1 MLPLVH
7 FVLVVLS
14 AGIFLLLLFYFFY
27 HPKPPNPI
35 TGPNNNE
42 NNVSNSKRQTNTN
55 VGVSRKLFSWSDN
68 PSLITDAVENGWS
81 RFTFTDYIFS
91 SSVRSKRFLL
101 GSCAGDV
108 TGGEDDVVEISW
120 DVCQGSSDFMQKIRL
135 NTGLNKIVKST
146 SLTMTA
152 ASVIKAALPLPGPTL
167 GNSSPFPQEAYF
179 EITIVSNYEYENGSD
194 VNGKRG
200 LNTGEGENIKLIQ
213 ENGVVNVKGLH
224 GNYEELRRPSCA
236 KDIVE
241 GQSEASIMLSVG
253 LTGCGSLPAR
263 HPGSYPGSVG
273 FNSDGSIHLDACCN
287 FLSRILDM
295 ACSPS
300 WVKMDDPNIT
310 MEEFIRLKEEKISSF
325 EKEFPAIVYKD
336 ALTSEQ
342 EISSEPTVSYFN
354 DFDYFKDFEKEFPA
368 IAYND
373 ALTTKLDF
381 SETTV
386 IPQHIDEFDETSL
399 SECDDE
405 GQNVIY
411 FNDLF
416 SFNVIYPDDLSDK
429 DNDNDKIDIERS
441 SGDLSIE
448 PFPNVIKIDT
458 QGSK

>member
-1 MLPLVH
+1 
-7 FVLVVLS
+7 
-14 AGIFLLLLFYFFY
+14 
-27 HPKPPNPI
+27 
-35 TGPNNNE
+35 
-42 NNVSNSKRQTNTN
+42 
-55 VGVSRKLFSWSDN
+55 
-68 PSLITDAVENGWS
+68 
-81 RFTFTDYIFS
+81 
-91 SSVRSKRFLL
+91 
-101 GSCAGDV
+101 
-108 TGGEDDVVEISW
+108 
-120 DVCQGSSDFMQKIRL
+120 
-135 NTGLNKIVKST
+135 
-146 SLTMTA
+146 
-152 ASVIKAALPLPGPTL
+152 
-167 GNSSPFPQEAYF
+167 
-179 EITIVSNYEYENGSD
+179 
-194 VNGKRG
+194 
-200 LNTGEGENIKLIQ
+200 
-213 ENGVVNVKGLH
+213 
-224 GNYEELRRPSCA
+224 
-236 KDIVE
+236 
-241 GQSEASIMLSVG
+241 
-253 LTGCGSLPAR
+253 
-263 HPGSYPGSVG
+263 
-273 FNSDGSIHLDACCN
+273 
-287 FLSRILDM
+287 
-295 ACSPS
+295 
-300 WVKMDDPNIT
+300 MDDPNIT
-310 MEEFIRLKEEKISSF
+310 MEEYIRLEEEKSRRCSKVYNGETATYGKIWYDEDIHYLRSF

-458 QGSK
+458 QGSNKLLETRRIRAFEQETWDLDVEIKQTKELKANYGVTSPQELRRNQD